1 MFMMHKRTTHLITR
15 KRYSRIVEIL
25 MKYEELSPAE
35 RRGEAARYHRK
46 YRLHGQIKSTILQR
60 MQSGKWLR
68 VPTYEQVFDIIH
80 NCHVTTLGHAKCK
93 RKNKITINSEYYGVP
108 MSAVMLYLSLC
119 PNCTTGRKMLKAA
132 KRNPMK
138 MILSKRVSHRCQ
150 VDLIDM
156 SSSENPVTGD
166 NYILRYAD
174 HLSGYGHVRP
184 LKGRSSATVGNA
196 LVQILS
202 ESQEPFIL
210 QSDNGS
216 EFLGE

>member
-1 MFMMHKRTTHLITR
+1 
-15 KRYSRIVEIL
+15 
-25 MKYEELSPAE
+25 
-35 RRGEAARYHRK
+35 
-46 YRLHGQIKSTILQR
+46 
-60 MQSGKWLR
+60 
-68 VPTYEQVFDIIH
+68 
-80 NCHVTTLGHAKCK
+80 
-93 RKNKITINSEYYGVP
+93 
-108 MSAVMLYLSLC
+108 
-119 PNCTTGRKMLKAA
+119 MLKAA

-138 MILSKRVSHRCQ
+138 MILSKRVGHRCQ

-174 HLSGYGHVRP
+174 HLYGYGHVRP